1 MTYKQALAYLY
12 GLERFGIK
20 PGLER
25 IKRLLELLGKPQQGL
40 PAIHI
45 AGTNGKGSTVAF
57 ISSILKEAGYKVGS
71 YISPHLTDF
80 RERIAINGASIPE
93 EKVAELLTKIRPHII
108 EMVAEAKINYPTFF
122 EVATAMAL
130 TYFFEEKVDFAV
142 IEVGLG
148 GRWDATNIVEPLV
161 SVITNSSYDHMDKL
175 GAEVASIAREHAGI
189 IKKDGLVITAARGKP
204 LKVIK
209 EISQK
214 QKARLYEVGR
224 DIRYK
229 ALESDWEG
237 QSFNVSPVKNA
248 GTLGSDDKISNGEK
262 GIFSKFDNLEISLL
276 GKHQL
281 INACCAVAVAE
292 VLRLHNIMI
301 SEGSIRRGLKK
312 AYLPGR
318 LEIVRHT
325 PLVILDGAHNQPAAK
340 QLKEALLEFLLRP
353 PVPDR
358 VLGPDRV
365 SGYKKKERLILVIGI
380 LKDKEVEKI
389 VKELAPLAFKVL
401 VTAPGTSR
409 ATRPEDVYKV
419 VVKYNQNATV
429 IGAVEEAARE
439 SLSEAEEDDI
449 ICVTGSL
456 YTVGEAKRF
465 FNQEK
470 KREGRQR
477 SESGK
482 NLFACCSGK

>member
-1 MTYKQALAYLY
+1 MTYKQASAYLY

-25 IKRLLELLGKPQQGL
+25 IKKLLELLGNPQQGF
-40 PAIHI
+40 PAIHV

-71 YISPHLTDF
+71 YTSPHLIDF
-80 RERIAINGASIPE
+80 RERITINGASITE
-93 EKVAELLTKIRPHII
+93 EKVVELLTKIRPYII
-108 EMVAEAKINYPTFF
+108 EIVAETKINYPAFF

-175 GAEVASIAREHAGI
+175 GAEVTSIAREQAGI
-189 IKKDGLVITAARGKP
+189 IKKDGLAITAAEGES
-204 LKVIK
+204 LEVIR

-214 QKARLYEVGR
+214 QKARLCEVGR
-224 DIRYK
+224 DIKY
-229 ALESDWEG
+229 ASLESGWEG
-237 QSFNVSPVKNA
+237 QVFHINPAKNA
-248 GTLGSDDKISNGEK
+248 GTLGSSNKISDGGK
-262 GIFSKFDNLEISLL
+262 GIFAEFNNLEISLL
-276 GKHQL
+276 GRHQL
-281 INACCAVAVAE
+281 INACCAVAVAK
-292 VLRLHNIMI
+292 VLRRHNVMI
-301 SEGSIRRGLKK
+301 GDRSIRRGLKK

-318 LEIVRHT
+318 LELVWHA

-340 QLKEALLEFLLRP
+340 QLKQSLLEFQK
-353 PVPDR
+353 
-358 VLGPDRV
+358 G
-365 SGYKKKERLILVIGI
+365 RLILVIGI

-389 VKELAPLAFKVL
+389 VKELAPLAFKVV

-409 ATRPEDVYKV
+409 AARTEDVYKAV
-419 VVKYNQNATV
+419 MKYNRNATV
-429 IGAVEEAARE
+429 AGTVEEAARE
-439 SLSEAEEDDI
+439 SLSEAEADDI

-456 YTVGEAKRF
+456 HTVGEAKRF

-470 KREGRQR
+470 KRKGRQR